1 MSLLH
6 GHDLDCLQGTG
17 TDTITTAL
25 AKRGIWH
32 GYLVRCLLPEQ
43 LMGAGHCSSTHSTVA
58 FLRITSIIV
67 YQSHLTWHQ
76 PLLLASFAF
85 SSSSSSFS
93 NCCHIDGG
101 TEWGGHRAFRSA
113 ILSSISL
120 TLSSLTL
127 PCSFLVCHFSIIMAS
142 AGQPSAACP
151 VDHPTILTSSSFF
164 HRLQDFLNF
173 FGCRQ
178 AQYRFGK
185 GLGLSQ
191 KDPPN
196 SLFDV

>member
-1 MSLLH
+1 VPQDRPLSLANSVTVVLFPLPPLPQTDIFILPPMSALH
-6 GHDLDCLQGTG
+6 GHYLDCLQGTG
-17 TDTITTAL
+17 TDTITTTL
-25 AKRGIWH
+25 AKRRIWH

-43 LMGAGHCSSTHSTVA
+43 LMGAGHCSSTNSTVA

-76 PLLLASFAF
+76 PLLLLASFAF
-85 SSSSSSFS
+85 SSSSSSSS

-127 PCSFLVCHFSIIMAS
+127 PYSFLSCHSSMILAS
-142 AGQPSAACP
+142 AGQSSAACP
-151 VDHPTILTSSSFF
+151 VDYPTILTSLSFF
-164 HRLQDFLNF
+164 HRL
-173 FGCRQ
+173 
-178 AQYRFGK
+178 
-185 GLGLSQ
+185 
-191 KDPPN
+191 
-196 SLFDV
+196 